1 MAEDDWVELGRY
13 EAGEGRPS
21 VAEAVAEWLGERGA
35 DAAGVA
41 ADDVLVQPLCGREA
55 DGRWSREC
63 RVLVR
68 RAALDPE
75 GEGRAGGGPGFG

>member
-1 MAEDDWVELGRY
+1 MELGRC
-13 EAGEGRPS
+13 EAGEGRPP
-21 VAEAVAEWLGERGA
+21 VAEAVAGWLRERGI

-41 ADDVLVQPLCGREA
+41 ADEVLVQPLCGRET

-68 RAALDPE
+68 RSVL
-75 GEGRAGGGPGFG
+75 GPGE

>member
-1 MAEDDWVELGRY
+1 M
-13 EAGEGRPS
+13 
-21 VAEAVAEWLGERGA
+21 AEAVAGWLLERGI

-41 ADDVLVQPLCGREA
+41 ADDVLVQPLCGRGA

-68 RAALDPE
+68 RAALDPD
-75 GEGRAGGGPGFG
+75 GEERAGGDPGFG